1 VTPVLHPSVQR
12 FSALHKKL
20 QRAFSNCRKGADT
33 MPLKANRNF
42 IVDADTGEVRCGD
55 PCCAITQCGQC
66 NKEQNKRKR
75 AKRAEEAKAQKARDD
90 EEACNTAREAMK
102 AGKEHN
108 WTFDREECDEGDKV
122 LGSLQ
127 QQSDNERLAPAL
139 VGEEH
144 AGGEQLEGIVSK
156 DDVFLPEKSRG
167 KTTWNHTTRMLL
179 YKCIA
184 KYNPFAAAVKKDAWN
199 NVAIEMA
206 NATGLMHNP
215 KTGDYRVKTDG
226 HGLEVFYGRRVDC
239 MKKVTAKEETN
250 SGQAGTEITQE
261 DAAEFAEL
269 QACVAKEKDA
279 ALIRDNK
286 RKAKSALEDIKN
298 NQVTLLVK
306 QAALD
311 DDKVK
316 QRTFKLLQTK
326 VRAAKL
332 EAAVWEKQHGAV
344 GKYAYS
350 AAQLADMEYL
360 TTLKKDFPEE
370 SDLPESDSGDKRR
383 GGVAK
388 AIGDLVAKLP
398 AVSAPH
404 VDVNQFAHAFFEAK
418 LSYQARQDAP
428 RKRSLAD
435 RLDDV
440 RKQHAAQLITDE
452 EKVHY
457 ETEIK
462 KMYFMQD

>member
-1 VTPVLHPSVQR
+1 
-12 FSALHKKL
+12 
-20 QRAFSNCRKGADT
+20 
-33 MPLKANRNF
+33 MPLKAKRNF

-66 NKEQNKRKR
+66 NKEQNKLKR
-75 AKRAEEAKAQKARDD
+75 AKRAEEAKAQKAQDD

-144 AGGEQLEGIVSK
+144 ADGEQLEGIVSK

-184 KYNPFAAAVKKDAWN
+184 KYNPFAAPVKKDAWN

-206 NATGLMHNP
+206 NATALMHNP

-360 TTLKKDFPEE
+360 TTLKKR
-370 SDLPESDSGDKRR
+370 LSGGVRPPGKRR
-383 GGVAK
+383 C
-388 AIGDLVAKLP
+388 
-398 AVSAPH
+398 
-404 VDVNQFAHAFFEAK
+404 
-418 LSYQARQDAP
+418 
-428 RKRSLAD
+428 
-435 RLDDV
+435 
-440 RKQHAAQLITDE
+440 
-452 EKVHY
+452 
-457 ETEIK
+457 
-462 KMYFMQD
+462 

>member
-1 VTPVLHPSVQR
+1 
-12 FSALHKKL
+12 
-20 QRAFSNCRKGADT
+20 
-33 MPLKANRNF
+33 MPLKAKRNF
-42 IVDADTGEVRCGD
+42 IVDAETGEVRCGD
-55 PCCAITQCGQC
+55 PSCAITQCGQC
-66 NKEQNKRKR
+66 NKEQNRRKR
-75 AKRAEEAKAQKARDD
+75 AKRAEETAKALKARDD
-90 EEACNTAREAMK
+90 EEACNMAREAIN
-102 AGKEHN
+102 AGKVHA
-108 WTFDREECDEGDKV
+108 WTFDKEESNEGDHV
-122 LGSLQ
+122 LETLQ
-127 QQSDNERLAPAL
+127 QQSDDAGQAPENDADGERYDRVVADADRKI
-139 VGEEH
+139 
-144 AGGEQLEGIVSK
+144 EQLQAIISAA
-156 DDVFLPEKSRG
+156 DVFHPEKSRG
-167 KTTWNHTTRMLL
+167 KTTWNHTTRLLL

-184 KYNPFAAAVKKDAWN
+184 KYNPFAAPVKKDAWN
-199 NVAIEMA
+199 VVAMEMG
-206 NATGLMHNP
+206 NATALMHNP
-215 KTGDYRVKTDG
+215 KTGDFRVKTDG
-226 HGLEVFYGRRVDC
+226 HGLEVFYGRRVDY
-239 MKKVTAKEETN
+239 MNKVTSNEETN
-250 SGQAGTEITQE
+250 SGQAGTEVTQE
-261 DAAEFAEL
+261 EAAEFAEL

-316 QRTFKLLQTK
+316 ARTFKLLQTK

-360 TTLKKDFPEE
+360 NTLKKDFPED
-370 SDLPESDSGDKRR
+370 SDLPESDGSDKKR

-388 AIGDLVAKLP
+388 AIGELIAKLP
-398 AVSAPH
+398 PTVSAPH
-404 VDVNQFAHAFFEAK
+404 VDANQFAHAFFEAK
-418 LSYQARQDAP
+418 QSYQARQDAP
-428 RKRSLAD
+428 RKRSLAE
-435 RLDDV
+435 RLDDL
-440 RKQHAAQLITDE
+440 RKQHDAKLITDA